1 MPDAVRDRLS
11 GSGLNVAHVMAEWD
25 EIKFRMERA
34 SEAEGEA
41 EGALEPWGEEWNESS
56 GALSSFDIVPISD
69 PDAI

>member
-41 EGALEPWGEEWNESS
+41 EGALEPWGGGVE
-56 GALSSFDIVPISD
+56 
-69 PDAI
+69 